1 MERIIAV
8 FIAAVSFAVIY
19 RAPKSE
25 LMHAGLIATIG
36 WLANWLLAVYSNDIM
51 AMLAGAAVV
60 ALLCEVWSRW
70 RRQPVTV
77 YLIPAIIPLVPG
89 GQAYQTMLSF
99 LQGDYLLGVEQLIQT
114 LFLSGAIA
122 GGIMI
127 VSSVF
132 RYVKISQ
139 KSG

>member
-1 MERIIAV
+1 
-8 FIAAVSFAVIY
+8 
-19 RAPKSE
+19 
-25 LMHAGLIATIG
+25 
-36 WLANWLLAVYSNDIM
+36 M